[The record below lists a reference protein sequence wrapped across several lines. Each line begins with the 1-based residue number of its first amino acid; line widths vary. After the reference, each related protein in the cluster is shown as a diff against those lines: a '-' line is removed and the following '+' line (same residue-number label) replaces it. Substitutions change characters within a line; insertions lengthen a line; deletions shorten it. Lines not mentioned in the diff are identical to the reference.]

1 MKVYWSADEP
11 EAFRVGEGIDG
22 YTVELWGN
30 VQISYDSSNLKK
42 TL

>member
-22 YTVELWGN
+22 YTVELYEAMCKSAM
-30 VQISYDSSNLKK
+30 IPLI
-42 TL
+42 